1 MKEKSKYIPKTERR
15 ELTYHDRLI
24 IETLYNKGFKA
35 KDIAADLFVSLPTVY
50 REIKRG
56 TYQHKNS
63 DWTYTQ
69 KYSADKAQTVHNFNV
84 LARGKPLKVENDH
97 RFVKYVSEQIRKEKY
112 SPQAIIGDIQKNNLS
127 FKTNVSYKTIY
138 RYVEQGL
145 IPNVTK
151 RDLPFQGKRK
161 KKSEL
166 RSIQPVPLN
175 KRSIETRPDEI
186 FRRATFGHW
195 EMDSV
200 IGKRE
205 KGQTLLVMTER
216 LTRYEL
222 VFRSKDKTIASTVRI
237 LNRLERRLGRNFKTI
252 FKTITVDN
260 GCEFNSSPRLE
271 KSIYKGNRTLLYYC
285 HPYQSSERGSN
296 EKQNQMLRRR
306 ILKHTKIED
315 YTDRYL
321 KETQDWLN
329 NYPRGI
335 FNYESANDR
344 FQRELQKLGIQA
356 TF

>member
-1 MKEKSKYIPKTERR
+1 MKRKSMYIPKTERR
-15 ELTYHDRLI
+15 ELTYHDRLV
-24 IETLYNKGFKA
+24 IETLYNKGFKI
-35 KDIAADLFVSLPTVY
+35 KDIAADLSVSLPTVY

-56 TYQHKNS
+56 SYQHKNS
-63 DWTYTQ
+63 DWTYTE
-69 KYSADKAQTVHNFNV
+69 KYSADKAQMVHDFNV
-84 LARGKPLKVENDH
+84 LARGKPLKIQNDYQ
-97 RFVKYVSEQIRKEKY
+97 FAKYVSKQIRKEHY
-112 SPQAIIGDIQKNNLS
+112 SPQAIIGDIKKSNLK
-127 FKTNVSYKTIY
+127 FNTTISYKTIY

-151 RDLPFQGKRK
+151 KDLPFQGKRK
-161 KKSEL
+161 KKAEPKP
-166 RSIQPVPLN
+166 IQPVPQN
-175 KRSIETRPDEI
+175 KRSIETRPNEI
-186 FRRATFGHW
+186 FARSTFGHW

-216 LTRYEL
+216 LTRFEL

-237 LNRLERRLGRNFKTI
+237 LNRLEKRLGRNFRTI
-252 FKTITVDN
+252 FRTITVDN
-260 GCEFNSSPRLE
+260 GCEFNNSPKIE

-296 EKQNQMLRRR
+296 EKQNQMIRRH
-306 ILKHTKIED
+306 IKKYTKIED
-315 YTDRYL
+315 YSDQTL
-321 KETQDWLN
+321 KKVQDWLN

-344 FQRELQKLGIQA
+344 FQRELQKLGIEA